1 MNFLVEASCR
11 LDRGLTGDGHSTLI
25 MGRAGQ
31 PPSDTRHRLPTSKTN
46 LKSWHCVIIVIS
58 RMQKI
63 TSVCAKGQLFCCII
77 GGWWLLYMASVN
89 CP

>member
-1 MNFLVEASCR
+1 MNFLV
-11 LDRGLTGDGHSTLI
+11 DPPHVGWIGGLTGDGHSSLI

-46 LKSWHCVIIVIS
+46 LKGWHYVIIVIS

-63 TSVCAKGQLFCCII
+63 TSVCAKGQLLCYSIGGCCCCIR
-77 GGWWLLYMASVN
+77 
-89 CP
+89 